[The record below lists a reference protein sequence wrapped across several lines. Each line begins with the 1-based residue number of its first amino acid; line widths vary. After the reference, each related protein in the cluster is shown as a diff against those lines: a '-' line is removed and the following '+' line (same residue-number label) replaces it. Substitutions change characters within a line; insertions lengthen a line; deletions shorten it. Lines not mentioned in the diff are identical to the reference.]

1 MNRNQATA
9 MIIGVLIC
17 APMLALYHFGA
28 FTGLAAWFEKL
39 YASMFIVRAPLNH
52 VLPLQYAYYT
62 VLAFVTAWVCI
73 EMVSQWRRFA
83 YLLGA
88 TFLTVTLAFLLVFT
102 GTLFEPVSGILALW
116 LSGIAAIAVSGWL
129 NGYRTHIMR
138 GLFAGRISTKAFEEL
153 DAKGDPASL
162 TGKREVTVMS
172 IRILN
177 PADMAVEIEGEK
189 FEQLSDYIQR
199 SVTEFVV
206 TRGGYLDDCDV
217 ESVRAL
223 FGFPIADEHH
233 ALHASQIAAAFRAHL
248 STLTR
253 EVEQR
258 WGKKPQ
264 FGVALT
270 TGEAMCGLLGMDDFQ
285 SFSASG
291 EVCDFSD
298 RLCVLNAIYG
308 SRVLISARTY
318 ARVKDNI
325 EVRPME
331 MLYTSS
337 GQPQGEVYELLA
349 EKGTLPEQDAR
360 ARDAFWQGVVQYRQ
374 GENNKALDSFQNA
387 TLDGREDAPV
397 RYFID
402 LVTASLKDG
411 GKSVKSVPKHGRLIA
426 A

>member
-1 MNRNQATA
+1 
-9 MIIGVLIC
+9 
-17 APMLALYHFGA
+17 
-28 FTGLAAWFEKL
+28 
-39 YASMFIVRAPLNH
+39 
-52 VLPLQYAYYT
+52 YYT
-62 VLAFVTAWVCI
+62 ALAFITAWVCI

-88 TFLTVTLAFLLVFT
+88 TFLTMTLAFLLVFT
-102 GTLFEPVSGILALW
+102 GVLFEPVSGVLAIW

-138 GLFAGRISTKAFEEL
+138 GLFAGRLSTKAFEEL
-153 DAKGDPASL
+153 DAKEDPAKL
-162 TGKREVTVMS
+162 TGKREITVMS
-172 IRILN
+172 VRVLN
-177 PADMAVEIEGEK
+177 PAEMPTDIEGEK
-189 FEQLSDYIQR
+189 FEQLSDSIQR

-217 ESVRAL
+217 ESVRAI
-223 FGFPIADEHH
+223 FGFPLVDEHH
-233 ALHASQIAAAFRAHL
+233 ALHAAQVAAALRVHL
-248 STLTR
+248 TVLAR
-253 EVEQR
+253 EVEQK
-258 WGKKPQ
+258 WGKKPR

-298 RLCVLNAIYG
+298 RLCLLNGIYG
-308 SRVLISARTY
+308 SRVLLSAKTY

-331 MLYTSS
+331 MLYTS
-337 GQPQGEVYELLA
+337 GGHPQGEVYELLA

-374 GENNKALDSFQNA
+374 GENNKALESFQNA
-387 TLDGREDAPV
+387 TVEGREDAPV

-411 GKSVKSVPKHGRLIA
+411 GKGTKPVPKHGRLIA

>member
-1 MNRNQATA
+1 MNRNQSAA
-9 MIIGVLIC
+9 IIIGVLIC
-17 APMLALYHFGA
+17 APLLALYHFGA
-28 FTGLAAWFEKL
+28 FHGIAAWFEAL
-39 YASMFIVRAPLNH
+39 YSRMFVIRAPLRH
-52 VLPLQYAYYT
+52 VLLVQYAYYT
-62 VLAFVTAWVCI
+62 AMAFITSWVCI

-88 TFLTVTLAFLLVFT
+88 TFLTMTMAFLLVFT
-102 GTLFEPVSGILALW
+102 GTLFEPVSGILAIW
-116 LSGIAAIAVSGWL
+116 LAGIAAIAVSGWL

-138 GLFAGRISTKAFEEL
+138 GLLAGRLSTKAFEEL
-153 DAKGDPASL
+153 DAKEDPSKL
-162 TGKREVTVMS
+162 TGKRELTVLS
-172 IRILN
+172 VRVLN
-177 PADMAVEIEGEK
+177 PAEMPLDIEGER
-189 FEQLSDYIQR
+189 FEQLSDHIQR

-217 ESVRAL
+217 ESVRAI

-233 ALHASQIAAAFRAHL
+233 ALHAAQVAAALRAHL
-248 STLTR
+248 TVLTR
-253 EVEQR
+253 EVEQN
-258 WGKKPQ
+258 WGKTPR

-298 RLCVLNAIYG
+298 RLCVLNSLYG
-308 SRVLISARTY
+308 SRVLLSAKTY
-318 ARVKDNI
+318 AQVKEKI

-331 MLYTSS
+331 MLYSS
-337 GQPQGEVYELLA
+337 NGQPQGEVYELLA
-349 EKGTLPEQDAR
+349 EKGTLPEMDAR

-374 GENNKALDSFQNA
+374 GDNNKALESFQNA
-387 TLDGREDAPV
+387 TVEGREDAPV

-411 GKSVKSVPKHGRLIA
+411 GRNTKSIPKHGRLIA

>member
-1 MNRNQATA
+1 MSRNRAA
-9 MIIGVLIC
+9 AIIIGVLIC
-17 APMLALYHFGA
+17 APLLALYHLGA
-28 FTGLAAWFEKL
+28 FNGIAAWFGAL
-39 YASMFIVRAPLNH
+39 YGRMFVIREPLRH
-52 VLPLQYAYYT
+52 LLPVQYGYYT
-62 VLAFVTAWVCI
+62 VLTFVSAWVCV

-88 TFLTVTLAFLLVFT
+88 TFLTMTLAFLLVFT
-102 GTLFEPVSGILALW
+102 GTLFEPVSGILGIW
-116 LSGIAAIAVSGWL
+116 LAGIAAIGVSGWL

-138 GLFAGRISTKAFEEL
+138 GLFAGRLSTKAFEEL
-153 DAKGDPASL
+153 DATVEPSKL
-162 TGKREVTVMS
+162 TGKREITVMS
-172 IRILN
+172 VRVLN
-177 PADMAVEIEGEK
+177 PAEMPLDIEGVK
-189 FEQLSDYIQR
+189 FEQLSDHIQR

-217 ESVRAL
+217 ESVRVI
-223 FGFPIADEHH
+223 FGFPLADEHH
-233 ALHASQIAAAFRAHL
+233 ALHAAQVAAALRAHL
-248 STLTR
+248 VMLAR
-253 EVEQR
+253 EVEQK
-258 WGKKPQ
+258 WGKTPR

-270 TGEAMCGLLGMDDFQ
+270 TGESMCGLLGMDDFQ

-291 EVCDFSD
+291 EACDFSD
-298 RLCVLNAIYG
+298 RLCLLNGIYG
-308 SRVLISARTY
+308 TRVLLSAKTY

-331 MLYTSS
+331 MLYTTS

-374 GENNKALDSFQNA
+374 GESNKALESFQNA
-387 TLDGREDAPV
+387 TVEGREDAPV

-411 GKSVKSVPKHGRLIA
+411 GKGVRSVPKHGRLITA
-426 A
+426 